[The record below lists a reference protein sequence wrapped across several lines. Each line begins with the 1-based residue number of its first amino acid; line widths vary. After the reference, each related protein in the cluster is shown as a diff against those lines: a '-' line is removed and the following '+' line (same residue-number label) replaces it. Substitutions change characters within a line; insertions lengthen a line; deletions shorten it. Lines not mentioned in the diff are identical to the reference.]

1 MPKRGETTPRPA
13 VGDATDPH
21 SLGALVRRYL
31 YHLKVRNYSP
41 RTVEN
46 REHYLRFFID
56 WAEDNGVTKAGDV
69 TKAFL
74 EAYQERVYEHRKRDG
89 SRLAAS
95 SQVSRLVPIRAF
107 FSWACRKD
115 LLLANPAADLDMPR
129 VGRHLPRNLMSPAD
143 IRKVFA
149 QPNLTTRNGVRDRA
163 ILEVLYSTGIRR
175 MELCRLKLHSIDA
188 DRGVV
193 FVYKGKGSKDRYVP
207 VGDRAVMWAKL
218 YVDEHRPAPAEGFE
232 DTLFL
237 TVQGRRV
244 TENRLTMIVREYI
257 RAADIGKTGSCH
269 LFRHSMATGMLDGR
283 ADIRHIQAQLGHADL
298 STTQIYTHVAVG
310 KLKEV
315 HAATHPINLV
325 EESERAVDDGDDG
338 ERVRH

>member
-1 MPKRGETTPRPA
+1 MPKRGETKPRPSL
-13 VGDATDPH
+13 GDTTDPH
-21 SLGALVRRYL
+21 GLPSLVSRYL

-46 REHYLRFFID
+46 REHYLRFFIE
-56 WAEDNGVTKAGDV
+56 WAAAEGVTKAGEV

-74 EAYQERVYEHRKRDG
+74 EAYQEHVYELRKRDG
-89 SRLAAS
+89 ARLSAA

-115 LLLANPAADLDMPR
+115 HLIANPAADLEMPK
-129 VGRHLPRNLMSPAD
+129 VGRHLPKNLMSPAD
-143 IRKVFA
+143 VRKVFT
-149 QPNLTTRNGVRDRA
+149 QPDLTRRNGVRDRA

-188 DRGVV
+188 DRGVI

-207 VGDRAVMWAKL
+207 IGDRAIHWVHL
-218 YVDEHRPAPAEGFE
+218 YVDEYRPTPADGHE

-237 TVQGRRV
+237 TMQGRSL
-244 TENRLTMIVREYI
+244 TENRLTMLVREHI
-257 RAADIGKTGSCH
+257 RAAGLGKSGSCH
-269 LFRHSMATGMLDGR
+269 LFRHSMATGMLDGG

-298 STTQIYTHVAVG
+298 STTQIYTHVAIG

-315 HAATHPINLV
+315 HAKTHPINHI
-325 EESERAVDDGDDG
+325 DDADDTIPADHD
-338 ERVRH
+338 VRH